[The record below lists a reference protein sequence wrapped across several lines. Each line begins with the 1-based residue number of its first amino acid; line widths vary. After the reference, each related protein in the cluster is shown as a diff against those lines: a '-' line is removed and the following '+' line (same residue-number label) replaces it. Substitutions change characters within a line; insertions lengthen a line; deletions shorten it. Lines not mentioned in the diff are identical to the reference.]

1 MDTTTSA
8 QHSTAS
14 IDFMGSITIV
24 HIVLMAV
31 LAAAAILVIWYGSVL
46 RRRRRE
52 ADRQVAQNREIAD
65 EAGAT
70 APPTVASPMGGDLPA
85 TAAPPEP
92 EPTHEAAP
100 PPPTS
105 GAEQEPEPAYT
116 PPVASAPVAAEPPVE
131 PVAIVT
137 PVSAPAP
144 SGASE
149 LTQLKGLGPKLATTL
164 AELGYTRVDQIADL
178 SPAEAEALDARLG
191 AFQGRMTRDRW
202 IEQARLLA
210 AGDRSGYEA
219 AFGKL

>member
-52 ADRQVAQNREIAD
+52 ADRQVAENREIAE

-70 APPTVASPMGGDLPA
+70 APSAVESPMGSDLPA
-85 TAAPPEP
+85 TTAPPEP
-92 EPTHEAAP
+92 EPTRTPAPPAPTSVAEAEPVREAPAAP
-100 PPPTS
+100 VPE
-105 GAEQEPEPAYT
+105 GAERAAEPVSVIIPTPEPA
-116 PPVASAPVAAEPPVE
+116 
-131 PVAIVT
+131 
-137 PVSAPAP
+137 PA
-144 SGASE
+144 GGSE

-178 SPAEAEALDARLG
+178 SPAEAEALDALLG
-191 AFQGRMTRDRW
+191 AFQGRMARDRW
-202 IEQARLLA
+202 IEQARLLT

>member
-14 IDFMGSITIV
+14 IDLMGPITIV
-24 HIVLMAV
+24 HIVLMIV
-31 LAAAAILVIWYGSVL
+31 LAAAAILIIWWGSVL
-46 RRRRRE
+46 RRRRRQ
-52 ADRQVAQNREIAD
+52 ADRQVAENREIAE

-70 APPTVASPMGGDLPA
+70 APPAVESPMGSDVPA
-85 TAAPPEP
+85 TSRREPERPAPPAPMPIAERAPESVAEPAAVSAPMPPEP
-92 EPTHEAAP
+92 AEPVSVVTPAA
-100 PPPTS
+100 TS
-105 GAEQEPEPAYT
+105 G
-116 PPVASAPVAAEPPVE
+116 
-131 PVAIVT
+131 
-137 PVSAPAP
+137 P

-178 SPAEAEALDARLG
+178 SPAEAEALDGRLG
-191 AFQGRMTRDRW
+191 AFQGRMARDRW
-202 IEQARLLA
+202 IEQARLLT